1 MILIKS
7 VLYRIFAS
15 VITAFIAFV
24 FTGNLQ
30 LSFGIGIFEFISKIF
45 AYYLYEKLWNK
56 LIEIVKIKQY
66 RNSCYK
72 FNKNGIVILVT
83 GLNCS
88 GKTTIAKE
96 LTNYIKNSI
105 LLDGD
110 AIRNSINYDLSFSD
124 NDIKTNLTKVSKLAN
139 LLTDQGYNVII
150 SCIAK
155 NKNNRQF
162 IKEILKTNN
171 YFEVYT
177 FCDEK
182 TLLKRQKLLHK
193 NTKVIQTNYEESEYN
208 IIKIDTTKN
217 LKDNIKKILCLISK
231 D

>member
-1 MILIKS
+1 MLLIKS
-7 VLYRIFAS
+7 ILYRIFAS
-15 VITAFIAFV
+15 TITSFIAFI

-45 AYYLYEKLWNK
+45 TYYVYEKIWNK
-56 LIEIVKIKQY
+56 LIDLIKIKQY
-66 RNSCYK
+66 RNNCYK
-72 FNKNGIVILVT
+72 FNKEGIVILVT

-96 LTNYIKNSI
+96 LKNNIKNSI

-110 AIRNSINYDLSFSD
+110 AVRNSINYDLGFSA

-155 NKNNRQF
+155 NRNDRLF
-162 IKEILKTNN
+162 IKEILTTKN
-171 YFEVYT
+171 YFEIYT
-177 FCDEK
+177 YCDEK
-182 TLLKRQKLLHK
+182 TLKERQKILHK

-208 IIKIDTTKN
+208 IIKVDTTKN
-217 LKDNIKKILCLISK
+217 LKNNIKKLLCLLQNA
-231 D
+231 